1 MSSPANKPGASG
13 VAPAQRGS
21 DTSWLLWLCASRT
34 SFALIFTAYAA
45 AIPLLKPEWGMSAG
59 EAGLIQSAWHG
70 GYLFSLVA
78 VGFLADRYG
87 AKRVFLVS
95 SIASS
100 ISAMVFAV
108 YAGSFLS
115 GVILYG
121 LTGLF
126 SGGSYTPGLT
136 LIAERFQP
144 ASRGRAMGFYLAAA
158 SGGYALA
165 LVLTGALTPWIGWR
179 GAFIVNATGPVLGTL
194 LALYALRGTPN
205 VIHPRSA
212 EQAAEKPV
220 AMILANKPAM
230 LVTWAYTFHSW
241 EMLGMKAW
249 MPAFLSAAAAYSTG
263 SSATASASLGA
274 GLAAIAY
281 IGSMGGS
288 VTGGWLSDRMGRTW
302 TMLVLATT
310 SALCSLALGWL
321 IGLPLWL
328 LVVICA
334 FYSFTAVGDSSVFST
349 AVTELVPPRH
359 IGAAY
364 SVRSV
369 LGFGAG
375 AIAPWVFGLVLD
387 AAGTAEAS
395 PVVTWGLAWC
405 SLGVIAL
412 FSPVATW
419 RLRRMPE
426 ATQMANGKR

>member
-1 MSSPANKPGASG
+1 MIGSG
-13 VAPAQRGS
+13 DLR
-21 DTSWLLWLCASRT
+21 WLLWLCASRT
-34 SFALIFTAYAA
+34 SFTLVFTAYAA
-45 AIPLLKPEWGMSAG
+45 AIPLLKPAWGMSAG
-59 EAGLIQSAWHG
+59 EAGLIQSAWHF

-87 AKRVFLVS
+87 AKRVFIIS
-95 SIASS
+95 SIAAST
-100 ISAMVFAV
+100 SAIVFALF
-108 YAGSFLS
+108 AESFVS

-136 LIAERFQP
+136 LIAERFQS
-144 ASRGRAMGFYLAAA
+144 ARRGRAMGFYLAAA
-158 SGGYALA
+158 SAGYALA
-165 LVLTGALTPWIGWR
+165 LVLTGALTPLIGWR
-179 GAFIVNATGPVLGTL
+179 GAFIVNAAGPLLGTL
-194 LALYALRGTPN
+194 LAVVALRDTAN
-205 VIHPRSA
+205 VVHPRTA
-212 EQAAEKPV
+212 GEAAEKPV
-220 AMILANKPAM
+220 GVILANRPAM

-263 SSATASASLGA
+263 SSATAAASLGA

-281 IGSMGGS
+281 VGSMGGS
-288 VTGGWLSDRMGRTW
+288 VFGGWLSDRMGRTW
-302 TMLVLATT
+302 TMLVLATL
-310 SALCSLALGWL
+310 SAGCSLGLGWL

-328 LVVICA
+328 LVAICA
-334 FYSFTAVGDSSVFST
+334 FYSFTAVGDSSVYST

-387 AAGTAEAS
+387 AAGAAQAS
-395 PVVTWGLAWC
+395 PLVTWGLAWC
-405 SLGVIAL
+405 SLGVVSL
-412 FSPVATW
+412 LSPLATW
-419 RLRRMPE
+419 RLRQMPQ
-426 ATQMANGKR
+426 ARQMANGKR

>member
-1 MSSPANKPGASG
+1 LNTAL
-13 VAPAQRGS
+13 RGN

-45 AIPLLKPEWGMSAG
+45 AIPLLKPDWGMSAG
-59 EAGLIQSAWHG
+59 QAGMIQSAWHF

-100 ISAMVFAV
+100 VSAMVFALF
-108 YAGSFLS
+108 AESFVS

-136 LIAERFQP
+136 LIAERFQ
-144 ASRGRAMGFYLAAA
+144 SGNRGRAMGFYLAAA
-158 SGGYALA
+158 SAGYALA
-165 LVLTGALTPWIGWR
+165 LVITGALTPLIGWR
-179 GAFIVNATGPVLGTL
+179 GAFIVNAAGPVLGTL
-194 LALYALRGTPN
+194 LALHALRGTPN

-212 EQAAEKPV
+212 EHAAEKPV
-220 AMILANKPAM
+220 GVILANKPAM

-302 TMLVLATT
+302 TMMVLATI
-310 SALCSLALGWL
+310 SACCSLALGWL

-375 AIAPWVFGLVLD
+375 AMAPWAFGLVLD
-387 AAGTAEAS
+387 AAGAAEAS

-412 FSPVATW
+412 MSPVATW
-419 RLRRMPE
+419 RLRQLPE
-426 ATQMANGKR
+426 SRQMANGKR

>member
-1 MSSPANKPGASG
+1 
-13 VAPAQRGS
+13 V
-21 DTSWLLWLCASRT
+21 
-34 SFALIFTAYAA
+34 FALF
-45 AIPLLKPEWGMSAG
+45 
-59 EAGLIQSAWHG
+59 
-70 GYLFSLVA
+70 
-78 VGFLADRYG
+78 AD
-87 AKRVFLVS
+87 
-95 SIASS
+95 
-100 ISAMVFAV
+100 
-108 YAGSFLS
+108 SFVS

-136 LIAERFQP
+136 LIAERFQ
-144 ASRGRAMGFYLAAA
+144 SGNRGRAMGFYLAAA
-158 SGGYALA
+158 SAGYALA
-165 LVLTGALTPWIGWR
+165 LVLTGALTPLIGWR
-179 GAFIVNATGPVLGTL
+179 GAFIVNAAGPVLGTL
-194 LALYALRGTPN
+194 LALQALRGTPN
-205 VIHPRSA
+205 IVHPRSA
-212 EQAAEKPV
+212 EHAAEKPV
-220 AMILANKPAM
+220 GVILANRPAM

-288 VTGGWLSDRMGRTW
+288 VTG
-302 TMLVLATT
+302 
-310 SALCSLALGWL
+310 GWL

-387 AAGTAEAS
+387 AAGAAEAS

-412 FSPVATW
+412 MSPIATW
-419 RLRRMPE
+419 RLRQLPE
-426 ATQMANGKR
+426 SRQMANGKR

>member
-1 MSSPANKPGASG
+1 MSTPTP
-13 VAPAQRGS
+13 VQRSS

-59 EAGLIQSAWHG
+59 QAGLIQSAWHA

-87 AKRVFLVS
+87 AKRVFIVS
-95 SIASS
+95 SLASS
-100 ISAMVFAV
+100 ISAMIFAVFAD
-108 YAGSFLS
+108 SFLS
-115 GVILYG
+115 GVMLYG

-144 ASRGRAMGFYLAAA
+144 AGRGRAMGFYLAAA

-165 LVLTGALTPWIGWR
+165 LLLTGALTPWIGWR
-179 GAFIVNATGPVLGTL
+179 GAFIVNAAGPMLGTL
-194 LALYALRGTPN
+194 LALHALRATPN
-205 VIHPRSA
+205 VIHPRSTG
-212 EQAAEKPV
+212 QAAEKPV
-220 AMILANKPAM
+220 AMIIGNKPAM

-302 TMLVLATT
+302 TMLVLATA
-310 SALCSLALGWL
+310 SAGCSLALGWL

-375 AIAPWVFGLVLD
+375 AIAPWAFGVVLD
-387 AAGTAEAS
+387 AAGAAGAS
-395 PVVTWGLAWC
+395 PVLTWGLAWC
-405 SLGVIAL
+405 SLGVVAL

-426 ATQMANGKR
+426 AAQMANGKR

>member
-1 MSSPANKPGASG
+1 MTTAAEHP
-13 VAPAQRGS
+13 GS
-21 DTSWLLWLCASRT
+21 DNHWLFWLCASRT
-34 SFALIFTAYAA
+34 SFALVFTAYAA
-45 AIPLLKPEWGMSAG
+45 AIPLLKPDWGMSAG
-59 EAGLIQSAWHG
+59 EAGMIQSAWHF

-87 AKRVFLVS
+87 AKRVFILS

-100 ISAMVFAV
+100 ISAMVFALF
-108 YAGSFLS
+108 AESFTTGL
-115 GVILYG
+115 ILYG

-136 LIAERFQP
+136 LIAERFQS
-144 ASRGRAMGFYLAAA
+144 ARRGRAMGFYLAAA
-158 SGGYALA
+158 SAGYALA
-165 LVLTGALTPWIGWR
+165 LILTGALTPLIGWR
-179 GAFIVNATGPVLGTL
+179 GAFIVNAAGPVLGTL
-194 LALYALRGTPN
+194 LALYALRLTPN
-205 VIHPRSA
+205 IVHPRSA
-212 EQAAEKPV
+212 EEAAEKPV
-220 AMILANKPAM
+220 RMILANKPAM

-249 MPAFLSAAAAYSTG
+249 MPAFLAAAAAYSTG
-263 SSATASASLGA
+263 SNATAAASLGA

-288 VTGGWLSDRMGRTW
+288 VVGGWLSDRMGRTW
-302 TMLVLATT
+302 TMLVLASI
-310 SALCSLALGWL
+310 SAACSLTLGWL

-349 AVTELVPPRH
+349 AITELVPPRH

-375 AIAPWVFGLVLD
+375 ATAPWVFGLVLD
-387 AAGTAEAS
+387 AAGAAQAS
-395 PVVTWGLAWC
+395 PMVTWGLAWC

-412 FSPVATW
+412 MSPVATW
-419 RLRRMPE
+419 RLRQMPE
-426 ATQMANGKR
+426 SRRMANGKR

>member
-1 MSSPANKPGASG
+1 MTTAAEHP
-13 VAPAQRGS
+13 GS
-21 DTSWLLWLCASRT
+21 DNHWLFWLCASRT
-34 SFALIFTAYAA
+34 SFALVFTAYAA
-45 AIPLLKPEWGMSAG
+45 AIPLLKPDWGMSAG
-59 EAGLIQSAWHG
+59 EAGMIQSAWHF

-87 AKRVFLVS
+87 AKRVFILS

-108 YAGSFLS
+108 FAESFTTGL
-115 GVILYG
+115 ILYG

-136 LIAERFQP
+136 LIAERFQS
-144 ASRGRAMGFYLAAA
+144 ARRGRAMGFYLAAA

-165 LVLTGALTPWIGWR
+165 LVITGALTPLIGWR
-179 GAFIVNATGPVLGTL
+179 GAFIVNAAGPVLGTL
-194 LALYALRGTPN
+194 LALYALRLTPN
-205 VIHPRSA
+205 IVHPRSA
-212 EQAAEKPV
+212 EEAAEKPV
-220 AMILANKPAM
+220 RMILANKPAM

-249 MPAFLSAAAAYSTG
+249 MPAFLAAAAAYSTG
-263 SSATASASLGA
+263 SNATAAASLGA

-288 VTGGWLSDRMGRTW
+288 VVGGWLSDRMGRTW
-302 TMLVLATT
+302 TMLVLATL
-310 SALCSLALGWL
+310 SAGCSLALGWL

-328 LVVICA
+328 LVAICA

-349 AVTELVPPRH
+349 AITELVPPRH

-387 AAGTAEAS
+387 AAGAMEAT

-412 FSPVATW
+412 MSPFATW
-419 RLRRMPE
+419 RLRQMPE
-426 ATQMANGKR
+426 SRQMANGKR

>member
-1 MSSPANKPGASG
+1 MTTAAEHP
-13 VAPAQRGS
+13 GS
-21 DTSWLLWLCASRT
+21 DNHWLFWLCASRT
-34 SFALIFTAYAA
+34 SFALVFTAYAA
-45 AIPLLKPEWGMSAG
+45 AIPLLKPDWGMTAG
-59 EAGLIQSAWHG
+59 EAGMIQSAWHF

-87 AKRVFLVS
+87 AKRVFILS

-108 YAGSFLS
+108 FAGSFTTGL
-115 GVILYG
+115 ILYG

-144 ASRGRAMGFYLAAA
+144 ARRGRAMGFYLAAA

-165 LVLTGALTPWIGWR
+165 LVITGALTPLIGWR
-179 GAFIVNATGPVLGTL
+179 GAFIVNAAGPVLGTL
-194 LALYALRGTPN
+194 LALYALRLTPN
-205 VIHPRSA
+205 IVHPRSA
-212 EQAAEKPV
+212 EEAAEKPV
-220 AMILANKPAM
+220 RMILANKPAM

-249 MPAFLSAAAAYSTG
+249 MPAFLAAAAAYSTG
-263 SSATASASLGA
+263 SNATAAASLGA

-288 VTGGWLSDRMGRTW
+288 VVGGWLSDRMGRTW
-302 TMLVLATT
+302 TMLVLASI
-310 SALCSLALGWL
+310 SAACSLTLGWL

-349 AVTELVPPRH
+349 AITELVPPRH

-375 AIAPWVFGLVLD
+375 ATAPWVFGLVLD
-387 AAGTAEAS
+387 AAGAAQAS
-395 PVVTWGLAWC
+395 PMVTWGLAWC

-412 FSPVATW
+412 MSPVATW
-419 RLRRMPE
+419 RLRQMPE
-426 ATQMANGKR
+426 SRRMANGKR

>member
-1 MSSPANKPGASG
+1 MITTHHGN
-13 VAPAQRGS
+13 

-45 AIPLLKPEWGMSAG
+45 AIPLLKPDWGMSAG

-87 AKRVFLVS
+87 AKRVFIFS

-100 ISAMVFAV
+100 ASAMVFALL
-108 YAGSFLS
+108 AESFLT
-115 GVILYG
+115 GLILYG

-136 LIAERFQP
+136 LIAERFQS
-144 ASRGRAMGFYLAAA
+144 ARRGRAMGFYLAAA

-165 LVLTGALTPWIGWR
+165 LVLTGALTPLFGWR
-179 GAFIVNATGPVLGTL
+179 GAFIVNAAGPLLGTV
-194 LALYALRGTPN
+194 LALYALRATPN
-205 VIHPRSA
+205 IVHPRTA
-212 EQAAEKPV
+212 EHAAEKPV
-220 AMILANKPAM
+220 AVILGNKPAM

-302 TMLVLATT
+302 TMMVLATI
-310 SALCSLALGWL
+310 SAVCSLTLGWL

-328 LVVICA
+328 LVIICA

-387 AAGTAEAS
+387 AAGAIQAT
-395 PVVTWGLAWC
+395 PVMTWGLAWC

-426 ATQMANGKR
+426 AVQMANGKK

>member
-1 MSSPANKPGASG
+1 MTTAAEHP
-13 VAPAQRGS
+13 GS
-21 DTSWLLWLCASRT
+21 DNHWLFWLCASRT
-34 SFALIFTAYAA
+34 SFALVFTAYAA
-45 AIPLLKPEWGMSAG
+45 AIPLLKPDWGMSAG
-59 EAGLIQSAWHG
+59 EAGMIQSAWHF

-87 AKRVFLVS
+87 AKRVFILS

-108 YAGSFLS
+108 FAESFTTGL
-115 GVILYG
+115 ILYG

-136 LIAERFQP
+136 LIAERFQS
-144 ASRGRAMGFYLAAA
+144 ARRGRAMGFYLAAA

-165 LVLTGALTPWIGWR
+165 LVITGALTPLIGWR
-179 GAFIVNATGPVLGTL
+179 GAFIVNAAGPVLGTL
-194 LALYALRGTPN
+194 LALYALRLTPN
-205 VIHPRSA
+205 IVHPRSA
-212 EQAAEKPV
+212 EEAAEKPV
-220 AMILANKPAM
+220 CMILANKPAM

-249 MPAFLSAAAAYSTG
+249 MPAFLAAAAAYSTG
-263 SSATASASLGA
+263 SNATAAASLGA

-288 VTGGWLSDRMGRTW
+288 VVGGWLSDRMGRTW
-302 TMLVLATT
+302 TMLVLASI
-310 SALCSLALGWL
+310 SAACSLTLGWL

-349 AVTELVPPRH
+349 AITELVPPRH

-375 AIAPWVFGLVLD
+375 ATAPWVFGLVLD
-387 AAGTAEAS
+387 AAGAAQAS
-395 PVVTWGLAWC
+395 PMVTWGLAWC

-412 FSPVATW
+412 MSPVATW
-419 RLRRMPE
+419 RLRQMPE
-426 ATQMANGKR
+426 SRQMANGKR

>member
-1 MSSPANKPGASG
+1 MTTAAEHP
-13 VAPAQRGS
+13 GS
-21 DTSWLLWLCASRT
+21 DNHWLFWLCASRT
-34 SFALIFTAYAA
+34 SFALVFTAYAA
-45 AIPLLKPEWGMSAG
+45 AIPLLKPDWGMSAG
-59 EAGLIQSAWHG
+59 EAGMIQSAWHF

-87 AKRVFLVS
+87 AKRVFILS

-108 YAGSFLS
+108 FAESFTTGL
-115 GVILYG
+115 ILYG

-136 LIAERFQP
+136 LIAERFQS
-144 ASRGRAMGFYLAAA
+144 ARRGRAMGFYLAAA

-165 LVLTGALTPWIGWR
+165 LVITGALTPLIGWR
-179 GAFIVNATGPVLGTL
+179 GAFIVNAAGPVLGTL
-194 LALYALRGTPN
+194 LALYALRLTPN
-205 VIHPRSA
+205 IVHPRSA
-212 EQAAEKPV
+212 EEAAEKPV
-220 AMILANKPAM
+220 RMILANKPAM

-249 MPAFLSAAAAYSTG
+249 MPAFLAAAAAYSTG
-263 SSATASASLGA
+263 SNATAAASLGA

-288 VTGGWLSDRMGRTW
+288 VVGGWLSDRMGRTW
-302 TMLVLATT
+302 TMLVLASI
-310 SALCSLALGWL
+310 SAACSLTLGWL

-334 FYSFTAVGDSSVFST
+334 FYSFTAVGDASVFST
-349 AVTELVPPRH
+349 AITELVPPRH

-375 AIAPWVFGLVLD
+375 ATAPWVFGLVLD
-387 AAGTAEAS
+387 AAGAAQAS
-395 PVVTWGLAWC
+395 PMVTWGLAWC

-412 FSPVATW
+412 MSPVATW
-419 RLRRMPE
+419 RLRQMPE
-426 ATQMANGKR
+426 SRQMANGKR

>member
-1 MSSPANKPGASG
+1 MTTVSCNN
-13 VAPAQRGS
+13 
-21 DTSWLLWLCASRT
+21 DTTWLLWLCASRT
-34 SFALIFTAYAA
+34 SFALMFTAYAA
-45 AIPLLKPEWGMSAG
+45 AIPLLKPDWDMNSGQ
-59 EAGLIQSAWHG
+59 AGLIQSAWHG

-87 AKRVFLVS
+87 AKRVFIVS
-95 SIASS
+95 SLAASV
-100 ISAMVFAV
+100 SAMVFAFF
-108 YAGSFLS
+108 ANSFLS
-115 GVILYG
+115 GFILYG

-126 SGGSYTPGLT
+126 SGGSYTPGLA
-136 LIAERFQP
+136 LIAERFQ
-144 ASRGRAMGFYLAAA
+144 SVGRGRAMGFYIAAA

-165 LVLTGALTPWIGWR
+165 LVITGALTPLIGWR
-179 GAFIVNATGPVLGTL
+179 GAFIVNAAGPVLGTL
-194 LALYALRGTPN
+194 LALYALRATPN
-205 VIHPRSA
+205 VVHPRSA
-212 EQAAEKPV
+212 EQATEKPV
-220 AMILANKPAM
+220 TVILNNKPAM

-249 MPAFLSAAAAYSTG
+249 MPAFLAAAAAYTTG

-281 IGSMGGS
+281 VGSMGGS

-302 TMLVLATT
+302 TMLLLASI
-310 SALCSLALGWL
+310 SASCSLLLGWL

-328 LVVICA
+328 LVVIC
-334 FYSFTAVGDSSVFST
+334 FIYSFTAVGDSSVFST
-349 AVTELVPPRH
+349 AVTELVPARH

-387 AAGTAEAS
+387 AAGAAQSS
-395 PVVTWGLAWC
+395 PAVTWGLAWC
-405 SLGVIAL
+405 SLGVIAML
-412 FSPVATW
+412 SPVATW

-426 ATQMANGKR
+426 AAQMANGKR

>member
-1 MSSPANKPGASG
+1 MSSPANKPGPSI
-13 VAPAQRGS
+13 VVQAQRGS
-21 DTSWLLWLCASRT
+21 DPSWLFWLCTSRT
-34 SFALIFTAYAA
+34 SFALMFTAYAA

-59 EAGLIQSAWHG
+59 EAGLIQSAWHV
-70 GYLFSLVA
+70 GYLVSLVA

-87 AKRVFLVS
+87 AKRVFLLS
-95 SIASS
+95 SIAAS
-100 ISAMVFAV
+100 ISAMVFALF
-108 YAGSFLS
+108 AGSFIT
-115 GVILYG
+115 GAILYG

-136 LIAERFQP
+136 LIAERFQ
-144 ASRGRAMGFYLAAA
+144 STGRGRAMGFYIAAA

-165 LVLTGALTPWIGWR
+165 LVITGALTPFIGWR
-179 GAFIVNATGPVLGTL
+179 GAFIVNAAGPVLGTL

-212 EQAAEKPV
+212 EQATEKPV
-220 AMILANKPAM
+220 AMILNNKPAM

-249 MPAFLSAAAAYSTG
+249 MPAFLAAAAAHTTG
-263 SSATASASLGA
+263 SNATASASLGA

-281 IGSMGGS
+281 VGSMGGS
-288 VTGGWLSDRMGRTW
+288 ITGGWLSDRMGRTW
-302 TMLVLATT
+302 TMLLLATI
-310 SALCSLALGWL
+310 SASCSLLLGWL

-328 LVVICA
+328 LVVIC
-334 FYSFTAVGDSSVFST
+334 FVYSFTAVGDSSVFST
-349 AVTELVPPRH
+349 AVTELVPSRH

-387 AAGTAEAS
+387 AAGAAEAS

-426 ATQMANGKR
+426 AKQMANGKR

>member
-1 MSSPANKPGASG
+1 MTT
-13 VAPAQRGS
+13 APRSS
-21 DTSWLLWLCASRT
+21 DTSWLLWLCVSRT
-34 SFALIFTAYAA
+34 SFALMFTAYAA
-45 AIPLLKPEWGMSAG
+45 AIPLLKPEWDMSAG
-59 EAGLIQSAWHG
+59 QTGLIQSAWHI
-70 GYLFSLVA
+70 GYLLSLVA

-87 AKRVFLVS
+87 AKRVFLLS
-95 SIASS
+95 SIAAS
-100 ISAMVFAV
+100 ISAMVFALF
-108 YAGSFLS
+108 AESFIT

-126 SGGSYTPGLT
+126 SGGSYTPGLA
-136 LIAERFQP
+136 LIAERFQ
-144 ASRGRAMGFYLAAA
+144 SGGRGRAMGFYIAAA

-165 LVLTGALTPWIGWR
+165 LVITAALTPLIGWR
-179 GAFIVNATGPVLGTL
+179 GAFIANACGPLIGTL
-194 LALYALRGTPN
+194 LALYALRATPN

-212 EQAAEKPV
+212 TEAAEKPV
-220 AMILANKPAM
+220 GVILSNKPAM

-249 MPAFLSAAAAYSTG
+249 MPAFLAAAAAYTTG

-281 IGSMGGS
+281 VGSMGGS
-288 VTGGWLSDRMGRTW
+288 ITGGWLSDHMGRTW
-302 TMLVLATT
+302 TMVVLATT
-310 SALCSLALGWL
+310 SATCSLLLGWL

-328 LVVICA
+328 LVIIC
-334 FYSFTAVGDSSVFST
+334 FVYSFAAVGDSSVFSS

-375 AIAPWVFGLVLD
+375 AVSPWIFGLVLD
-387 AAGTAEAS
+387 AAGAVQAS

-405 SLGVIAL
+405 SLGVIAMM
-412 FSPVATW
+412 SPMAAW
-419 RLRRMPE
+419 RLRQMPE
-426 ATQMANGKR
+426 SRQMANGKR

>member
-1 MSSPANKPGASG
+1 MSTAN
-13 VAPAQRGS
+13 RGS
-21 DTSWLLWLCASRT
+21 DTSWLFWLCASRT
-34 SFALIFTAYAA
+34 SFALVFTAYAA
-45 AIPLLKPEWGMSAG
+45 AIPLLKPDWGMSAG
-59 EAGLIQSAWHG
+59 KAGMIQSAWHF

-87 AKRVFLVS
+87 AKRVFIFS

-100 ISAMVFAV
+100 ISAMIFAVFAE
-108 YAGSFLS
+108 SFLT
-115 GVILYG
+115 GLVLYG

-136 LIAERFQP
+136 LIAERFQS

-165 LVLTGALTPWIGWR
+165 LVLTGALTPLFGWR
-179 GAFIVNATGPVLGTL
+179 GAFIVNAAGPLLGTV
-194 LALYALRGTPN
+194 LALYALRATPN
-205 VIHPRSA
+205 IVHPRTA
-212 EQAAEKPV
+212 EHAAEKPV
-220 AMILANKPAM
+220 AVILANKPAM

-302 TMLVLATT
+302 TMMVLATI
-310 SALCSLALGWL
+310 SAVCSLTLGWL

-328 LVVICA
+328 LVIICA

-387 AAGTAEAS
+387 AAGAMQAT
-395 PVVTWGLAWC
+395 PVMTWGLAWC
-405 SLGVIAL
+405 SLGVVAL

-426 ATQMANGKR
+426 AVQMANGKR

>member
-1 MSSPANKPGASG
+1 
-13 VAPAQRGS
+13 V
-21 DTSWLLWLCASRT
+21 
-34 SFALIFTAYAA
+34 FIF
-45 AIPLLKPEWGMSAG
+45 
-59 EAGLIQSAWHG
+59 
-70 GYLFSLVA
+70 
-78 VGFLADRYG
+78 
-87 AKRVFLVS
+87 S

-100 ISAMVFAV
+100 ISAMIFAVFAE
-108 YAGSFLS
+108 SFLT
-115 GVILYG
+115 GLILYG

-136 LIAERFQP
+136 LIAERFQS
-144 ASRGRAMGFYLAAA
+144 AKRGRAMGFYLAAA

-165 LVLTGALTPWIGWR
+165 LVITGALTPLIGWR
-179 GAFIVNATGPVLGTL
+179 GAFIVNAAGPLLGTM
-194 LALYALRGTPN
+194 LALYALRATPN
-205 VIHPRSA
+205 IVHPRTA
-212 EQAAEKPV
+212 EHAAEKPV
-220 AMILANKPAM
+220 SVILANKPAM

-302 TMLVLATT
+302 TMMVLATI
-310 SALCSLALGWL
+310 SAVCSLTLGWL

-387 AAGTAEAS
+387 AAGAMQAT
-395 PVVTWGLAWC
+395 PVMTWGLAWC
-405 SLGVIAL
+405 SLGVVAL

-426 ATQMANGKR
+426 AVQMANGKR